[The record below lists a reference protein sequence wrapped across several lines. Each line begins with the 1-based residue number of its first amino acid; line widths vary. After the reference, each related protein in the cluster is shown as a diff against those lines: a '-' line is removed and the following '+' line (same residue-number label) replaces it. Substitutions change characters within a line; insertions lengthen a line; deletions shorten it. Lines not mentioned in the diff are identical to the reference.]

1 MQYDRQNPA
10 FYALLI
16 ALIFMALGPIVLM
29 FINSFKL
36 DVDIIGGTS
45 GLLFLPTIQ
54 NHETVLCDVLWYEP
68 EYLDFCALKFGGAF
82 ANSLIIALVST
93 ALTLIIGCM
102 AAYALVRFRF
112 MGRDIASLT
121 TLMVCMVPPAV
132 LLVPVFGLWN
142 NEFCIS
148 KEFWLGELIRE
159 SFGERDDV
167 CLAGTHSD
175 IILIYVAMNLPF
187 VIWIL
192 QSFIVQVPRSLEE
205 AALVDGADPF
215 QVFFQIVLPLIKPGL
230 AAAAIFTFRIAWNE
244 YLLASALSD
253 RDTKTVPILIVN
265 NMSEFNIEWG
275 YHGHRHVAGDPTNY
289 LYTICVS
296 ANYHQYDRWCG
307 ERIDR
312 VTGNVLLLATLATKA
327 EQAEY
332 LSSHLADHGVTVRAI
347 DVSLQTGGKLY
358 AGPIRSPRCKSP
370 SCRSG
375 MMLPLRSIP
384 I

>member
-1 MQYDRQNPA
+1 MDHDRQNPA
-10 FYALLI
+10 FYALLV
-16 ALIFMALGPIVLM
+16 ALIFMAVGPIVLM
-29 FINSFKL
+29 FTNSFKL

-54 NHETVLCDVLWYEP
+54 NYETALCDVLWYEP
-68 EYLDFCALKFGGAF
+68 EHLDFCALKFGGAF
-82 ANSLIIALVST
+82 VNFLIIALVST

-112 MGRDIASLT
+112 MGRDTASLT
-121 TLMVCMVPPAV
+121 TLMVRMVPPAV

-148 KEFWLGELIRE
+148 KKFWLGELIRDT
-159 SFGERDDV
+159 FGGRGDI
-167 CLAGTHSD
+167 CLAGTHSG

-205 AALVDGADPF
+205 AARVDGAGPF

-265 NMSEFNIEWG
+265 NMSEFNVEWG
-275 YHGHRHVAGDPTNY
+275 VIMA
-289 LYTICVS
+289 
-296 ANYHQYDRWCG
+296 
-307 ERIDR
+307 
-312 VTGNVLLLATLATKA
+312 TGMLLAIPPIIFTLFASR
-327 EQAEY
+327 Q
-332 LSSHLADHGVTVRAI
+332 I
-347 DVSLQTGGKLY
+347 ITGMT
-358 AGPIRSPRCKSP
+358 AGAVK
-370 SCRSG
+370 G
-375 MMLPLRSIP
+375 
-384 I
+384 

>member
-1 MQYDRQNPA
+1 MDHDRQNPV
-10 FYALLI
+10 FYALLV
-16 ALIFMALGPIVLM
+16 ALIFMAVGPIVLM
-29 FINSFKL
+29 FTNSFKL

-54 NHETVLCDVLWYEP
+54 NYETALCDVLWYEP
-68 EYLDFCALKFGGAF
+68 EHLDFCALKFGGAF
-82 ANSLIIALVST
+82 VNSLIIALVST

-112 MGRDIASLT
+112 MGRDTASLT
-121 TLMVCMVPPAV
+121 TLMVRMVPPAV

-148 KEFWLGELIRE
+148 KKFWLGELIRDT
-159 SFGERDDV
+159 FGGRGDI
-167 CLAGTHSD
+167 CLAGTHSG

-192 QSFIVQVPRSLEE
+192 QSFILQVPRSLEE
-205 AALVDGADPF
+205 AARVDGAGPF

-265 NMSEFNIEWG
+265 NMSEFNVEWG
-275 YHGHRHVAGDPTNY
+275 VIMA
-289 LYTICVS
+289 
-296 ANYHQYDRWCG
+296 
-307 ERIDR
+307 
-312 VTGNVLLLATLATKA
+312 TGMLLAIPPIIFTLFASR
-327 EQAEY
+327 Q
-332 LSSHLADHGVTVRAI
+332 I
-347 DVSLQTGGKLY
+347 ITGMT
-358 AGPIRSPRCKSP
+358 AGAVK
-370 SCRSG
+370 G
-375 MMLPLRSIP
+375 
-384 I
+384 

>member
-1 MQYDRQNPA
+1 MDHDRQNPA
-10 FYALLI
+10 FYALLV
-16 ALIFMALGPIVLM
+16 ALIFMAVGPIVLM
-29 FINSFKL
+29 FTNSFKL

-54 NHETVLCDVLWYEP
+54 NYETALCDVLWYEP
-68 EYLDFCALKFGGAF
+68 EHLDFCALKFGGAF
-82 ANSLIIALVST
+82 VNCLIIALVST

-112 MGRDIASLT
+112 MGRDTASLT
-121 TLMVCMVPPAV
+121 TLMVRMVPPAV

-148 KEFWLGELIRE
+148 KKFWLGELIRDT
-159 SFGERDDV
+159 FGGRGDI
-167 CLAGTHSD
+167 CLAGTHSG

-205 AALVDGADPF
+205 AARVDGAGPF

-265 NMSEFNIEWG
+265 NMSEFNVEWG
-275 YHGHRHVAGDPTNY
+275 VIMA
-289 LYTICVS
+289 
-296 ANYHQYDRWCG
+296 
-307 ERIDR
+307 
-312 VTGNVLLLATLATKA
+312 TGMLLAIPPIIFTLFASR
-327 EQAEY
+327 Q
-332 LSSHLADHGVTVRAI
+332 I
-347 DVSLQTGGKLY
+347 ITGMT
-358 AGPIRSPRCKSP
+358 AGAVK
-370 SCRSG
+370 G
-375 MMLPLRSIP
+375 
-384 I
+384 

>member
-1 MQYDRQNPA
+1 MDYDRQSPA
-10 FYALLI
+10 FYALLV
-16 ALIFMALGPIVLM
+16 ALIFMAVGPLVLM
-29 FINSFKL
+29 FSNSFKL

-45 GLLFLPTIQ
+45 GLIFLPTIQ
-54 NHETVLCDVLWYEP
+54 NYETALCDVLWYEP
-68 EYLDFCALKFGGAF
+68 KHLDFCALKFGGAF
-82 ANSLIIALVST
+82 VNSLIIALVST

-112 MGRDIASLT
+112 MGRDTASLT
-121 TLMVCMVPPAV
+121 TLMVRMVPPAV

-148 KEFWLGELIRE
+148 KKFWLGELIRDT
-159 SFGERDDV
+159 FGGRGDV
-167 CLAGTHSD
+167 CLAGTHSG

-205 AALVDGADPF
+205 AARVDGAGPF

-265 NMSEFNIEWG
+265 NMSEFNVEWG
-275 YHGHRHVAGDPTNY
+275 VIMA
-289 LYTICVS
+289 
-296 ANYHQYDRWCG
+296 
-307 ERIDR
+307 
-312 VTGNVLLLATLATKA
+312 TGMLLAIPPIIFTLFASR
-327 EQAEY
+327 Q
-332 LSSHLADHGVTVRAI
+332 I
-347 DVSLQTGGKLY
+347 ITGMT
-358 AGPIRSPRCKSP
+358 AGAVK
-370 SCRSG
+370 G
-375 MMLPLRSIP
+375 
-384 I
+384 

>member
-1 MQYDRQNPA
+1 MDHDRQNPA
-10 FYALLI
+10 FYALLV
-16 ALIFMALGPIVLM
+16 ALIFMAVGPIVLM
-29 FINSFKL
+29 FTNSFKL

-54 NHETVLCDVLWYEP
+54 NYETALCDVLWYEP
-68 EYLDFCALKFGGAF
+68 EHLDFCALKFGGAF
-82 ANSLIIALVST
+82 VNSLIIALVST

-112 MGRDIASLT
+112 MGRDTASLT
-121 TLMVCMVPPAV
+121 TLMVRMVPPAV

-148 KEFWLGELIRE
+148 KKFWLGELIRDT
-159 SFGERDDV
+159 FGGLGDI
-167 CLAGTHSD
+167 CLAGTHSG

-205 AALVDGADPF
+205 AGRVDGAGPF

-265 NMSEFNIEWG
+265 NMSEFNVEWG
-275 YHGHRHVAGDPTNY
+275 VIMA
-289 LYTICVS
+289 
-296 ANYHQYDRWCG
+296 
-307 ERIDR
+307 
-312 VTGNVLLLATLATKA
+312 TGMLLAIPPIIFTLFASR
-327 EQAEY
+327 Q
-332 LSSHLADHGVTVRAI
+332 I
-347 DVSLQTGGKLY
+347 ITGMT
-358 AGPIRSPRCKSP
+358 AGAVK
-370 SCRSG
+370 G
-375 MMLPLRSIP
+375 
-384 I
+384 